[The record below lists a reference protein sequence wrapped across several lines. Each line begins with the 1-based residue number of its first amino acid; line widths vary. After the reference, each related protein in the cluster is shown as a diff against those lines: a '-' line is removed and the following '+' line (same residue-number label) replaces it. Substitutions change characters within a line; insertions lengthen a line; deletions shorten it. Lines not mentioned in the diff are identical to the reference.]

1 MGSENLSKLHPIELK
16 RVNLFRGGEGDG
28 EKRGPQNEGKSND
41 VVENKCIKNV
51 TFEFCYD
58 IDENT

>member
-1 MGSENLSKLHPIELK
+1 MVTGK
-16 RVNLFRGGEGDG
+16 
-28 EKRGPQNEGKSND
+28 KRGPQNEGKSND